1 MTRRRSC
8 QTVSRRRHAA
18 KPPRREA
25 ATPRAAFLLRA
36 PLTRPLARVCPLSL
50 AAFSQAFRDFIL
62 LCLSKEPEQRPSAE
76 ELLRHEFIRMYDDA
90 LRPFDM
96 AGFVRTVTEMRLS
109 APQLSSNNT
118 AQQMSTA

>member
-1 MTRRRSC
+1 M
-8 QTVSRRRHAA
+8 
-18 KPPRREA
+18 
-25 ATPRAAFLLRA
+25 
-36 PLTRPLARVCPLSL
+36 CPLSL

>member
-18 KPPRREA
+18 SRFFA
-25 ATPRAAFLLRA
+25 SA